1 MDLDKFVA
9 VPTEDRLVRKALKL
23 LQNDTYWAGI
33 VFDNLGPNA
42 SEAPPHVKYR
52 IRMDIDEVEST
63 KDLKDR

>member
-9 VPTEDRLVRKALKL
+9 VPTEEHLVRKALKL

-42 SEAPPHVKYR
+42 SEAPPYVKYR
-52 IRMDIDEVEST
+52 IRMDIDEVEGT
-63 KDLKDR
+63 KELKDR